1 MNIGEAAKA
10 TGMSVKMIR
19 YYESIDLIHPH
30 GRAESGYRIYKESDV
45 HVMRFIRQTRALGF
59 SVEGVRHLLALWRDE
74 DRASS
79 DVKSVALKHVAELN
93 AQIAELTSMR
103 DSLDRLVNSARATVG
118 RVAQYYKAYNASTW
132 TTFAALKQKKARP
145 RAVKAL
151 RPHLKKAHNN
161 RS

>member
-19 YYESIDLIHPH
+19 YYESIDLIQPH

-59 SVEGVRHLLALWRDE
+59 SIERVRHLLALWRDE

-79 DVKSVALKHVAELN
+79 DVKAVALKHVAELN

-103 DSLDRLVNSARATVG
+103 DSLDQLVQQCTGDSRSSCTILQGIQRLDVDDVRGVEAKAGTATCGQSAMAT
-118 RVAQYYKAYNASTW
+118 
-132 TTFAALKQKKARP
+132 P
-145 RAVKAL
+145 
-151 RPHLKKAHNN
+151 KKAHNN
-161 RS
+161 CS